1 VTTQIVTERSI
12 LPAVTAA
19 VAAASR
25 RLWVTA
31 PWATSGAVDLV
42 FGPVLARLAAGEA
55 LDVRIVYRLKGAD
68 DLTISDLAALDRLA
82 AAGCAVRYSNRLHA
96 KAVIADDTEAVVSSS
111 NLTATAGYSTQ
122 SGTWQ
127 NEELGV
133 HLTDEPERVADL
145 AAEFERI
152 WGAAHELS
160 ERTVGLSL
168 DGASAS
174 SFRVACMRPPV
185 VGEFVVVGL
194 PARTVGQVVTV
205 SAHNPTVP
213 ALDGDTETVLGLRG
227 GGGGQRSQAPGVE
240 TLFSHPSKTHA
251 FLMAQTF
258 VRSSATYH
266 LAEVTVIRSVTPDG
280 TFAASVGAV
289 EPGEVVTTAPD
300 ELLDRLISGT
310 DGTRIEV
317 GHLPANPTVR
327 VSLDAERLLTLHTAV
342 LGMTGSGKSNAVRV
356 LVERLRSAV
365 PDLRVVIVDTHGEYR
380 DLDAGATTI
389 GVRFHPCVLDEAW
402 VKRAAQAGRQ
412 LNEVMDTVAAAL
424 DDLGEDADRPSLA
437 AALRVA
443 PATANLR
450 TRLDRLADTVDATPN
465 LCLDL
470 DSATVIETHHGPAP
484 ASVDWT
490 QPGLY
495 ILDLLPVDGGERI
508 RRTGAVAEH
517 LLRWS
522 KRTGGAQPAL
532 LVVDEAQNYVPEQQT
547 GRLGAA
553 RPSFEPLF
561 EIATEGRKFRC
572 GLLVAS
578 QRPARVNKD
587 ILSQCNTQLI
597 FRMVSVEDLAA
608 VADCFEQASSQL
620 LHDLPQFVTGTCY
633 AGGAAL
639 TMGTQIALPRWA
651 S

>member
-1 VTTQIVTERSI
+1 MTTAIVTERSI

-19 VAAASR
+19 VATATR

-42 FGPVLARLAAGEA
+42 FGPVMARLAAGED

-82 AAGCAVRYSNRLHA
+82 AAGCAIRYSNRLHA
-96 KAVIADDTEAVVSSS
+96 KTVIVDDTEAVVSSS

-122 SGTWQ
+122 SGPWQ

-133 HLTDEPERVADL
+133 HLTAAPDLVADL
-145 AAEFERI
+145 AAEFNSI
-152 WGAAHELS
+152 WVSAHELS

-174 SFRVACMRPPV
+174 SFRVACMRAPV

-194 PARTVGQVVTV
+194 PARAVGQVVAV

-213 ALDGDTETVLGLRG
+213 AVEGDTDTLLGLRG
-227 GGGGQRSQAPGVE
+227 GEGGQRSQAPGVE

-251 FLMAQTF
+251 YLMAQTF
-258 VRSSATYH
+258 VRASATYH

-280 TFAASVGAV
+280 AFAPSVGAV
-289 EPGEVVTTAPD
+289 EPGEVVTTSPD

-310 DGTRIEV
+310 DGTRLEI

-327 VSLDAERLLTLHTAV
+327 VSLDTDRLLTLHTAV
-342 LGMTGSGKSNAVRV
+342 LGMTGAGKSNAVRV
-356 LVERLRSAV
+356 LIERLRAAV
-365 PDLRVVIVDTHGEYR
+365 GDLRVVIVDTHGEYH

-389 GVRFHPCVLDEAW
+389 GVRFLPCVLDEAW
-402 VKRAAQAGRQ
+402 VKRASHAGRQ
-412 LNEVMDTVAAAL
+412 LNEVMDTVTAVL
-424 DDLGEDADRPSLA
+424 DDLGEDADLAVLA
-437 AALRVA
+437 AALRAA
-443 PATANLR
+443 PATAGLR
-450 TRLDRLADTVDATPN
+450 TRLDRLADAVTATPN

-470 DSATVIETHHGPAP
+470 QAATVIETRPDARP
-484 ASVDWT
+484 VDWT
-490 QPGLY
+490 RPGLY
-495 ILDLLPVDGGERI
+495 VLDLLGVDGAAERI
-508 RRTGAVAEH
+508 RQTGAVAEQ

-522 KRTGGAQPAL
+522 KQTNGAHPAL

-561 EIATEGRKFRC
+561 EIATEGRKFHC

-597 FRMVSVEDLAA
+597 LRMVSVEDLAA

-620 LHDLPQFVTGTCY
+620 LHDLPQFATGTCY

-639 TMGTQIALPRWA
+639 AMGTQIALPRWEP
-651 S
+651 